1 MASKCA
7 LPSAATGAVAQR
19 RCPRGVSPSTC
30 SEGSGG
36 LKLMKGMRLS
46 VLTGLMA
53 RFRFDC
59 KRAARI
65 LSFDSDLCS
74 LCPACRRRHLCYTR
88 I

>member
-7 LPSAATGAVAQR
+7 LPSAATGAAAHR
-19 RCPRGVSPSTC
+19 RCPRGVSPPSTC

-46 VLTGLMA
+46 VLIDLMA

-74 LCPACRRRHLCYTR
+74 LCPACRLQHLRY